1 MFVKLLTG
9 NTLEDL
15 EKKVS
20 DYLNGLGNEKAE
32 SFKLKI
38 HHVHSFI
45 TQEVQA
51 TPTITGPRV
60 ITKFSLMIIAS
71 YE

>member
-1 MFVKLLTG
+1 MFAKLLTG
-9 NTLEDL
+9 VSLEDL
-15 EKKVS
+15 EKKVI
-20 DYLNGLGNEKAE
+20 DYLYKLEVSDKR
-32 SFKLKI
+32 SLKI